1 MPNRHF
7 LIAAITLLGFSY
19 ATTTVILLGLGAS
32 TGIGN
37 VIIKS
42 FILILFMTSLVISK
56 NIKSEN
62 FKYIWPMLVFFI
74 IYGVRILYDI
84 SFDSIVFYQQSAF
97 YIIAYFFGLT
107 LVPTLITALA
117 FDIRQVKGL
126 HNAVLVALVIANVAL
141 LIYVFSNGTIEAETA
156 FGGRAQVDGAV
167 EGTAVINPI
176 TVSLMGAILAVF
188 VMGRLAVL
196 QSKSAAFELFLG
208 GLVVL
213 GFVNVLIGGSRGPAV
228 AFALCA
234 GVILLTL
241 VRTPFARS
249 GVKVR
254 SVMWIYGGIG
264 IAALIA
270 FFIAQGDNIYLFERF
285 VTMIDGRAVGVGEER
300 DFLRDLAVADFWSA
314 PIFGYSYVTSVGG
327 AHPHNIV
334 LEALMATGVVGFSA
348 FLLAMFFALRGVYN
362 VMLGAA
368 GPYGYSLGLVT
379 LCFLT
384 SSLLSGAVGQFPEL
398 WVFLALMTTMGNR
411 RQNAGAAVQAS
422 VPATPRPITAQ

>member
-1 MPNRHF
+1 MPNRSF

-19 ATTTVILLGLGAS
+19 ATTTVILLGLGFS

-42 FILILFMTSLVISK
+42 FILLLFMISVIISNNFK
-56 NIKSEN
+56 GQN

-74 IYGVRILYDI
+74 IYGVRVLYDV
-84 SFDSIVFYQQSAF
+84 SFEGIVFFQQSTF
-97 YIIAYFFGLT
+97 YVIAYFFGLT
-107 LVPTLITALA
+107 LLPTLVTALV
-117 FDIRQVKGL
+117 FDARHVKGL

-141 LIYVFSNGTIEAETA
+141 LIYVFTNGVIEAETA
-156 FGGRAQVDGAV
+156 FGGRAQVDGAA
-167 EGTAVINPI
+167 EGSAVINPI

-188 VMGRLAVL
+188 AMGRLAVMP
-196 QSKSAAFELFLG
+196 SKSVPFELFLG
-208 GLVVL
+208 GLIVL

-234 GVILLTL
+234 GVILFTL
-241 VRTPFARS
+241 MRSPFARS

-254 SVMWIYGGIG
+254 SVMWIYGGVG

-270 FFIAQGDNIYLFERF
+270 FFIAQGENIYLFERF

-300 DFLRDLAVADFWSA
+300 DFLRDLAIADFWSA

-334 LEALMATGVVGFSA
+334 LEALMATGIVGFSA

-362 VMLGAA
+362 VMLGVA

-384 SSLLSGAVGQFPEL
+384 SSMLSGAVGQFPEL

-411 RQNAGAAVQAS
+411 RQSAGAAHQPS
-422 VPATPRPITAQ
+422 VPATPRPIPAQ